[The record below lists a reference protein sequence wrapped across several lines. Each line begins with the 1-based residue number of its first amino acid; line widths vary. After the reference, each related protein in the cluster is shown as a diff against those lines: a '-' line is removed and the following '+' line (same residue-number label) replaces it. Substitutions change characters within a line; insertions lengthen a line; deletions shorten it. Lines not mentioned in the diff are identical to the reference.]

1 MNEMGFGQKFDKRSR
16 ANMPHLKRIINQQVF
31 LEESEPY
38 VYDTDNRR
46 NFSAVEAAQQM
57 LAQGGGYL
65 PPLDQQYS
73 GHLPSLGPQQ
83 EPASMFSLP
92 KNS

>member
-1 MNEMGFGQKFDKRSR
+1 MAGGQFSHSGLPSLNEMGFGQKFDKRQK

-38 VYDTDNRR
+38 VYDADNRR

-57 LAQGGGYL
+57 LAQGGYNF
-65 PPLDQQYS
+65 PPVDYNSQ
-73 GHLPSLGPQQ
+73 GHLPLLGP
-83 EPASMFSLP
+83 
-92 KNS
+92 